1 MCNLGRG
8 VGEVVASYG
17 PVMVYAAG
25 PTAKRGLEF
34 GHSVGLGHLV
44 SRANCLS
51 NENSEPCGLGN
62 DAMFPK
68 HRSEN
73 LAGTVLPLCSFGKT
87 VGGVAASR
95 YANSTCD
102 DDRLAKGGLKFGK
115 TVGLGKTVADP
126 FEGVAHTRPTP

>member
-1 MCNLGRG
+1 MRSFGHT
-8 VGEVVASYG
+8 VGEVVASCG
-17 PVMVYAAG
+17 PVGVYAADRM
-25 PTAKRGLEF
+25 AKRGLEF
-34 GHSVGLGHLV
+34 GHSVGLGHVV

-68 HRSEN
+68 HRSET
-73 LAGTVLPLCSFGKT
+73 LAGTVLPMCSFGKT

-102 DDRLAKGGLKFGK
+102 YDRLAKGGLKFGK

-126 FEGVAHTRPTP
+126 VEGVAHTRPTP